1 MPEQQKLRIKHLDR
15 QLMGFRRE
23 LDVPPPTKGWLHEIR
38 LALGMNLR
46 QFAARMG
53 SLAPQNA
60 NAIEKSEAD
69 GKISLNALNAA
80 AQALG
85 CELVYAVVPRGSL
98 EALIRARV
106 EEVAR
111 QRINRV
117 AHTMS
122 LESQS
127 VTSAYLDSEVRQLIA
142 EMTANPPKDLWESQ
156 PFR

>member
-1 MPEQQKLRIKHLDR
+1 MPKQQKLRIKHLDR
-15 QLMGFRRE
+15 QLMAFRRE
-23 LDVPPPTKGWLHEIR
+23 VDVPPPTKGWLHEIR

-53 SLAPQNA
+53 SAAPQNA

-69 GKISLNALNAA
+69 GKISLNALRAA

-85 CELVYAVVPRGSL
+85 CELVYAVVPRVSL

-111 QRINRV
+111 QRVNRV

-127 VTSAYLDSEVRQLIA
+127 VTSAYLDSEIRQQIA
-142 EMTANPPKDLWESQ
+142 EMMANPPRELWDSQ